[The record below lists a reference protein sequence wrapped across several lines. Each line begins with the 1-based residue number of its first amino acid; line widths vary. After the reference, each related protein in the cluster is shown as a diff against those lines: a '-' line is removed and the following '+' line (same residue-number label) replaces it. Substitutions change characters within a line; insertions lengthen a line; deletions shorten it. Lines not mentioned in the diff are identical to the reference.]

1 MCCSKGTTLIS
12 GKTIRYMC
20 HVYVSICQYSEL
32 HHFGIS
38 KSTGFIMYFLDHAPI
53 KIVLDYSG
61 KLLKKESQRLYQS
74 KKEKKNVMRD
84 KTFCHMNAF
93 YKFPDEKPWKDQCWD
108 VVLAVSNVRWRR
120 SYDIEGLTYWAT
132 ILKHIHWWFVIKA
145 WYMQGNR

>member
-1 MCCSKGTTLIS
+1 MP
-12 GKTIRYMC
+12 R
-20 HVYVSICQYSEL
+20 ICFNMPIFRAAPLWHKQINRIHNFL
-32 HHFGIS
+32 RVCTHHNCAGLFWKFAGERV
-38 KSTGFIMYFLDHAPI
+38 KDGFLS
-53 KIVLDYSG
+53 V
-61 KLLKKESQRLYQS
+61 KK
-74 KKEKKNVMRD
+74 KKKKMKNVMRD

-93 YKFPDEKPWKDQCWD
+93 YKLPDEKPWKDQCWD